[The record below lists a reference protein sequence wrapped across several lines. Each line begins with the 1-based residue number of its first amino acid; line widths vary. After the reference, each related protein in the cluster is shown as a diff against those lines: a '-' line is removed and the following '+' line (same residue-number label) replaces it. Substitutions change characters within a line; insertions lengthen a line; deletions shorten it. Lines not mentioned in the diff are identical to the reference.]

1 MSWTAVLLYFLF
13 GVRKDEE
20 RERQVEYNVASDGEK
35 VELTTSVGFGPLRE
49 GPSNLNG

>member
-1 MSWTAVLLYFLF
+1 MLLYFLF